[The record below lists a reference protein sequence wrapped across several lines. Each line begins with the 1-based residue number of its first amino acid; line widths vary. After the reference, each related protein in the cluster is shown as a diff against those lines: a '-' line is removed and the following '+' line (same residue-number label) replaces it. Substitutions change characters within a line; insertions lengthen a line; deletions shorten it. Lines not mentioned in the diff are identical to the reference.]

1 MNSNKTLRSTL
12 LFTQEYSTLHSIA
25 INSMQCQGFANRQVD
40 GCKTRNVLL
49 LLYFCYDG
57 HYSLLVQA
65 PLVVFLVLDGVALLR
80 HPVLVG

>member
-1 MNSNKTLRSTL
+1 M
-12 LFTQEYSTLHSIA
+12 
-25 INSMQCQGFANRQVD
+25 D

-57 HYSLLVQA
+57 HYSLLVKA

>member
-12 LFTQEYSTLHSIA
+12 LYTQEYSTLYIA
-25 INSMQCQGFANRQVD
+25 INTMQCQGFANRQVD

-65 PLVVFLVLDGVALLR
+65 PLVVFLMLDGVALLR